1 MIVYLDASALVKRYI
16 EEAGSAA
23 VGRLIEEANLVGT
36 AAITRVEMAAALAK
50 AVRVGVLSREEAA
63 LALEV
68 FREEWPS
75 LVRIQVTEPLL
86 RRAEEV
92 AWQEGLRGYD
102 ATHLAAALFWQEM
115 LGEPVVVATFDRELW
130 DAARRLAMQVFP
142 EERP

>member
-1 MIVYLDASALVKRYI
+1 MIVYLDASVLVKRYVQ
-16 EEAGSAA
+16 EVGSEA
-23 VGRLIEEANLVGT
+23 VGRLIEEADLLGT

-92 AWQEGLRGYD
+92 AWEEGLRGYD
-102 ATHLAAALFWQEM
+102 ATHLAAALFWQDM
-115 LGEPVVVATFDRELW
+115 VGEPVVMATFDRQLW
-130 DAARRLAMQVFP
+130 EAARRVGMEVFP
-142 EERP
+142 KGAF

>member
-1 MIVYLDASALVKRYI
+1 MIVYLDASALVKRYVQ
-16 EEAGSAA
+16 EAGSAA
-23 VGRLIEEANLVGT
+23 VGRLVEGADLVGT
-36 AAITRVEMAAALAK
+36 AAITRVEMAAALDK

-68 FREEWPS
+68 FREEWSS

-86 RRAEEV
+86 RRAEGV
-92 AWQEGLRGYD
+92 AWHAGLRGYD

-115 LGEPVVVATFDRELW
+115 LGEPVAVATFDRQLW
-130 DAARRLAMQVFP
+130 DAARRQGMRVYP

>member
-23 VGRLIEEANLVGT
+23 VGRLVDGADLVGA

-102 ATHLAAALFWQEM
+102 ATHLAAALFWQDM
-115 LGEPVVVATFDRELW
+115 VGEPVVMATFDRQLW
-130 DAARRLAMQVFP
+130 EAARRVGMEVFP
-142 EERP
+142 EGAL

>member
-1 MIVYLDASALVKRYI
+1 MPTAL
-16 EEAGSAA
+16 
-23 VGRLIEEANLVGT
+23 T
-36 AAITRVEMAAALAK
+36 K
-50 AVRVGVLSREEAA
+50 AVRVGVLSREEVA

-102 ATHLAAALFWQEM
+102 ATHLAAALFWQDV
-115 LGEPVVVATFDRELW
+115 LGEPVGVATFDRQLW
-130 DAARRLAMQVFP
+130 DAARRQGMRVFP

>member
-23 VGRLIEEANLVGT
+23 VGRLVEEADLVGT

-115 LGEPVVVATFDRELW
+115 LGEPVGVATFDRQLW
-130 DAARRLAMQVFP
+130 DAARRQGMRVFP

>member
-1 MIVYLDASALVKRYI
+1 MIVYLDASALVKRYVQ
-16 EEAGSAA
+16 EAGSEA
-23 VGRLIEEANLVGT
+23 VARLTEDTDLLGT

-50 AVRVGVLSREEAA
+50 AVQVRALSREDAT

-68 FREEWPS
+68 FRKEWPS
-75 LVRIQVTEPLL
+75 LVRIQVIEPLL

-102 ATHLAAALFWQEM
+102 ATHLAAALFWQDM
-115 LGEPVVVATFDRELW
+115 LGEPVVVATFDRQLW
-130 DAARRLAMQVFP
+130 DAARRLEMRVFP